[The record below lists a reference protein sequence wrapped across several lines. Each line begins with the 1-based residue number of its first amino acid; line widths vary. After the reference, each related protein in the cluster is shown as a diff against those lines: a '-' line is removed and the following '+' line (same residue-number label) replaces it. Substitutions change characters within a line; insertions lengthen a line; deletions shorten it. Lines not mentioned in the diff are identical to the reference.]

1 MSNNEMSV
9 NYLGRHNHGDQS
21 PTNNFCTNAALLYP
35 GHALTVQAH
44 PEFRP
49 EFVDGLMKTRGK
61 GLVPD
66 DVMAAAAERLED
78 DLADRTIARQIAAF
92 FKNPNSQASPGA

>member
-1 MSNNEMSV
+1 
-9 NYLGRHNHGDQS
+9 
-21 PTNNFCTNAALLYP
+21 
-35 GHALTVQAH
+35 
-44 PEFRP
+44 
-49 EFVDGLMKTRGK
+49 MKTRGK

>member
-1 MSNNEMSV
+1 MLNAWH
-9 NYLGRHNHGDQS
+9 RDQITRV
-21 PTNNFCTNAALLYP
+21 PNGAKVIATNNFCTNAALLYP